1 MDSINFM
8 VFDEVVFDEVVFDEV
23 VFVEVVFVEVIF
35 DKVSNPH
42 ICCSPKKDGG
52 LS

>member
-23 VFVEVVFVEVIF
+23 VFVEVIF

-42 ICCSPKKDGG
+42 ICCRLKKDGG